1 MYDLTGDGIPE
12 LLISYDYDGTVL
24 FAYSNGGLESFTYTY
39 DLYEVADGQLE
50 LISTLKSESDII
62 DWDEETYEYTYT
74 LNGDTITEREFN
86 NQLNTYMDSAVE
98 LLTTCPWYNE
108 DLNNSDWENL
118 MLELPNASHTYS
130 EAEDILNA
138 VG

>member
-1 MYDLTGDGIPE
+1 MTLYGSDGYLPATG
-12 LLISYDYDGTVL
+12 SQ
-24 FAYSNGGLESFTYTY
+24 NTY
-39 DLYEVADGQLE
+39 DIRAIVA
-50 LISTLKSESDII
+50 
-62 DWDEETYEYTYT
+62 
-74 LNGDTITEREFN
+74 DTITEREFN

-108 DLNNSDWENL
+108 DPNNSDWENL